1 MIAALK
7 DFYVTIT
14 IFPLFKTD
22 ISEIPFTSPTILVIP
37 SGDSMK
43 ADFIMVYLLAK
54 SAKFSQSSQ

>member
-7 DFYVTIT
+7 DFHVPIT

-22 ISEIPFTSPTILVIP
+22 ISEIPFTSPTTLVIP

-43 ADFIMVYLLAK
+43 TDLIMVNLLAK
-54 SAKFSQSSQ
+54 SAKFSQS